1 MGHPTQRNRRECYDP
16 DLKARPSLLIKKS
29 LIFVHRWLGV
39 ALCLL
44 FLTWFA
50 SGIVMMYWDFPS
62 VSEQDRLDHAL
73 PLDASKI
80 KLSPAEAAR
89 KAHLEHPAGTRIFMF
104 NGGPIYQF
112 ESSNVSAVTGDE
124 IGDLTP
130 SLNELVA
137 AEWTGL
143 PLSAAKAEL
152 IVGVDQWTV
161 QGEFRGLRPLW
172 KYSWPDG
179 QQVYIS
185 TVSGQVE
192 QYTTSSSR
200 FWAYLGAIPHWLY
213 FTPLRKNGLAW
224 SRFVIWSS
232 AIATAS
238 AVLGIA
244 IGIWMYSPSKR
255 YRYEGAPASIPYRGQ
270 KRWHTILGLIFG
282 LAAVT
287 WAFSGFLS
295 MEPFPEKIG
304 TPHTPPALRDFELAG
319 FASKTPAQA
328 LAQLGNAKV
337 KELDML
343 SFAGEPFYLAKL
355 DHGATRIV
363 PVNGPVNG
371 EPMDQFSNDRIM
383 SIVRKQAGDQL
394 AELRVM
400 NDYDVYYLD
409 RHHEHPL
416 PVIYARFNDP
426 ENTRYYIDPKTL
438 RIVGGYS
445 SSQWV
450 TRWLYHGLH
459 SFDFPWLY
467 KYRPLWDI
475 VVISFMTGG
484 VALCVTSVI
493 LAWRVLRRKLG
504 GLRAGEDL
512 ALEN

>member
-1 MGHPTQRNRRECYDP
+1 
-16 DLKARPSLLIKKS
+16 LKARPSVLLKKS

-44 FLTWFA
+44 FLLWFA

-62 VSEQDRLDHAL
+62 VSDQDRLDHSP
-73 PLDASKI
+73 PLDPSKI
-80 KLSPAEAAR
+80 KLSPSDAAR
-89 KAHLEHPAGTRIFMF
+89 RAHLEHPAGTRIFMF
-104 NGGPIYQF
+104 DGKPIYQF
-112 ESSNVSAVTGDE
+112 ESSNVSADTGEE
-124 IGDLTP
+124 IGDLP
-130 SLNELVA
+130 PGVFERVA

-143 PLSAAKAEL
+143 PWNAAKAEL
-152 IVGVDQWTV
+152 IKGVDQWTV
-161 QGEFRGLRPLW
+161 QGEFRDLRPLW

-179 QQVYIS
+179 QQVYVS
-185 TVSGQVE
+185 TVTGRVE

-200 FWAYLGAIPHWLY
+200 FCAYLGAIPHWLY

-224 SRFVIWSS
+224 SRFVTWSS

-238 AVLGIA
+238 AILGIT

-255 YRYEGAPASIPYRGQ
+255 YRYDGSPTSIPYRGQ
-270 KRWHTILGLIFG
+270 KRWHTILGLIVG
-282 LAAVT
+282 IAAAT

-295 MEPFPEKIG
+295 MEPFPEK
-304 TPHTPPALRDFELAG
+304 TTEPHIPPTLRGFELAG

-328 LAQLGNAKV
+328 LAQLRNFKV
-337 KELDML
+337 KELDLL
-343 SFAGEPFYLAKL
+343 SFEGEPAYLAKL
-355 DHGATRIV
+355 DHGATRII
-363 PVNGPVNG
+363 PVNG
-371 EPMDQFSNDRIM
+371 EPMEQFPIDRLM
-383 SIVRKQAGDQL
+383 SVIRKQAGDQL
-394 AELRVM
+394 ADLRVI

-409 RHHEHPL
+409 RHHERPL
-416 PVIYARFNDP
+416 PVMYVRFNDA
-426 ENTRYYIDPKTL
+426 ESTRYYIDPKTL

-445 SSQWV
+445 SSQWM

-504 GLRAGEDL
+504 GLVSGEDL
-512 ALEN
+512 AVET